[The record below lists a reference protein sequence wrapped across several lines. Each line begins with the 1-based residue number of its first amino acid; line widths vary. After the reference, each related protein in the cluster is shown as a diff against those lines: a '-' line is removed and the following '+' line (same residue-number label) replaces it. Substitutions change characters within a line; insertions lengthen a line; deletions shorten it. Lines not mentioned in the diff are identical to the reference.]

1 MALLKTYDRLRSM
14 LGGGTYNQIGKLL
27 TTGRVNEAELRKYYS
42 RARQTAL
49 KRIKAV
55 EGTNLAFVQN
65 KPEFRTIKQMVTTS
79 DLVREIA
86 DVNRFL
92 AGKTTKAA
100 RREMRNQVIN
110 TLHEKGITFVNSN
123 NFIRWT
129 QFMDWARSTGVIK
142 KNGRNGGYDSE
153 ADEVEETFKA
163 AESAGISDFAGY
175 KELFEAVTG
184 REI

>member
-1 MALLKTYDRLRSM
+1 MALLMTYDRLRSL
-14 LGGGTYNQIGKLL
+14 LGGATYNQIGKLL

-65 KPEFRTIKQMVTTS
+65 KSEFRTIKQMVTTS

-92 AGKTTKAA
+92 SGKTTKAA
-100 RREMRNQVIN
+100 RREHRNTVIN
-110 TLHEKGITFVNSN
+110 TLHSKGITFVNSE
-123 NFIRWT
+123 NFNRWT
-129 QFMDWARSTGVIK
+129 RFMDWARSSGII
-142 KNGRNGGYDSE
+142 GRGYDSE
-153 ADEVEETFKA
+153 SDEVEETFKA
-163 AESAGISDFAGY
+163 AESVGAADLADY
-175 KELFEAVTG
+175 QALFEAVTG
-184 REI
+184 RDI